1 MFRNLLLFLGLL
13 LFVQVLTAKT
23 YRLYYLGGQSNMDG
37 YGYVKDLPP
46 EMRDPMQK
54 VMIFHGNPAE
64 DNAEE
69 ADGRGLWQT
78 LRPGH
83 GTGFHSD
90 GERNHYSKRFGLE
103 LSLAQQLQAE
113 YPDDAIAFIKYSKGG
128 SSIDSLAGDR
138 FGCWEPDFRGQ
149 TGINQWDHFLATM
162 RSALAVTDIDGDDEA
177 DQLIPCGILWMQGES
192 DATVSESVANQY
204 ESHLKRLMDLM
215 RASMLQDELPV
226 IIGKISDSGKHET
239 RDKVWEYG
247 EIVMEAQE
255 AYVRK
260 DPFAAIVRST
270 ENYAYSDS
278 WHYDSLAYIELGQ
291 EFAKA
296 LFWIGE

>member
-1 MFRNLLLFLGLL
+1 MSRNLLLFLGLFLCVQL
-13 LFVQVLTAKT
+13 LSAKN

-37 YGYVKDLPP
+37 YGYVKDLP
-46 EMRDPMQK
+46 ESMRASMENL
-54 VMIFHGNPAE
+54 MIFHGNPAE
-64 DNAEE
+64 DNVAA
-69 ADGRGLWQT
+69 ADGRGLWQA

-83 GTGFHSD
+83 GAGFSSD
-90 GERNHYSKRFGLE
+90 GERNHYSKRFGPE
-103 LSLAQQLQAE
+103 LSFAQQLQAQ
-113 YPDDAIAFIKYSKGG
+113 YPDEAFAFIKYSKGG
-128 SSIDSLAGDR
+128 SSIDSLAADR

-162 RSALAVTDIDGDDEA
+162 RSALAVTDIDGDGEA

-192 DATVSESVANQY
+192 DATISESVANQY

-215 RASMLQDELPV
+215 RASLQQDDLPV
-226 IIGKISDSGKHET
+226 VIGKISESGNHKT

-270 ENYAYSDS
+270 QTYTYSDS
-278 WHYDSLAYIELGQ
+278 WHYDSPAYIDLGK

-296 LFWIGE
+296 LLRIGK